1 MFMKIKEGFVLRQI
15 ADQWMVVPIG
25 SMAEKIHGLIAL
37 NETAADIWKI
47 LEDDRTVDEVVDILM
62 FSYDY
67 EKDKI
72 KDNVLEFIQTL
83 EENNML
89 DR

>member
-1 MFMKIKEGFVLRQI
+1 MKIKEGFVLRQI

-25 SMAEKIHGLIAL
+25 GMAEKIHGLIAL

-47 LEDDRTVDEVVDILM
+47 LEDDHTADEVVDILM

-67 EKDKI
+67 DKDEI
-72 KDNVLEFIQTL
+72 KDNVLEFIRTL
-83 EENNML
+83 EENDML